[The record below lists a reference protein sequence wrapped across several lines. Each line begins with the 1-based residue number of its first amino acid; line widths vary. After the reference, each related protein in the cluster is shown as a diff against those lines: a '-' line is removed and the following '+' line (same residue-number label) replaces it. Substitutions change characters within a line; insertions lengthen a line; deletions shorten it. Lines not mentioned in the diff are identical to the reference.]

1 MLRILFRL
9 AAVFCVLG
17 SGFGLAAESP
27 WQKPIDVEFTA
38 RIDGSAQRYV
48 VMLPKNLEP
57 DKPVDL
63 MVLLHGHG
71 SDRWQFIAADRDEC
85 RGLRDAA
92 ASYGMMVVSPDYRA
106 KTSWMGPKA
115 EADMLQILDML
126 REKHRIRHTLVC
138 GGSMGASSAL
148 TFAGLHPDRV
158 DGVVALNGTANH
170 VEYDRFQ
177 DAIAESFG
185 GTKAQVPR
193 EYERRSAELN
203 AEKLTMPMAAT
214 VGGRDQSVPP
224 DSVRRLFARL
234 KQQGRRVLLIDRP
247 EGGHSTTYADTLAAA
262 RFVAEQVRRQGGTRR
277 P

>member
-1 MLRILFRL
+1 MLRILFHL

-17 SGFGLAAESP
+17 SGFGLAAETP

-38 RIDGSAQRYV
+38 KIDGSAQRYV

-115 EADMLQILDML
+115 EADMLQILDIL
-126 REKHRIRHTLVC
+126 REKYSIRYTLVC

-170 VEYDRFQ
+170 VEYNRFQ
-177 DAIAESFG
+177 DAIAQSFG

-203 AEKLTMPMAAT
+203 AEKLTMPIAAT

-262 RFVAEQVRRQGGTRR
+262 RFVAEQVRRQDSMRR

>member
-1 MLRILFRL
+1 MLRILFHL

-17 SGFGLAAESP
+17 SGFGLAAETP

-38 RIDGSAQRYV
+38 KIDGSAQRYV

-126 REKHRIRHTLVC
+126 REKYSIRYTLVC

-170 VEYDRFQ
+170 VEYNRFQ
-177 DAIAESFG
+177 DAIAQSFG

-203 AEKLTMPMAAT
+203 AEKLTLAAQLGGPPP
-214 VGGRDQSVPP
+214 VGPARQRPP
-224 DSVRRLFARL
+224 ALRQAETA
-234 KQQGRRVLLIDRP
+234 GPPGPADRP
-247 EGGHSTTYADTLAAA
+247 A
-262 RFVAEQVRRQGGTRR
+262 
-277 P
+277 